1 MLSKRQSQIL
11 KLIIDTYIESAEPVG
26 SKYIADLLGHSVSSA
41 TIRNEMSFLEE
52 YGFLT
57 KAHTSSG
64 RVPID
69 KGYREYVD
77 NLISLEEINR
87 AERRDLTKALQN
99 YVYEN
104 GNFIEAATEILSYT
118 TGMVTISVLSKS
130 NKSYLERLK
139 IIYMEPGR
147 ALVVSIVSSGV
158 AHNRFI
164 RISELFA
171 ADDLEKIEKI
181 LESNLQ
187 GINLNSLSFEDVKLI
202 NLSKNV
208 DAPAV
213 EELLYEIYVSIK
225 QANELDVNVNGLEN
239 LMRLP
244 EFDTSS
250 KIINIYNALD
260 RDGDLI
266 NSLDRLN
273 GNNNEEDFTV
283 LIGDEIEIADL
294 NKCTLISAAYNL
306 GDDLHGQISLIG
318 PKRMNY
324 ELLIPKVGFIREAIK
339 DELLGN
345 EK

>member
-1 MLSKRQSQIL
+1 MLSDRQSTIL

-77 NLISLEEINR
+77 NLINIEKINK
-87 AERRDLTKALQN
+87 AERKDLTNALQN

-104 GNFIEAATEILSYT
+104 GNFIEAATSILSYI
-118 TGMVTISVLSKS
+118 TGMVTISVLPKS
-130 NKSYLERLK
+130 NKTYLEHLK
-139 IIYMEPGR
+139 IIFMEPGR
-147 ALVVSIVSSGV
+147 ALVVTIVSSGV

-164 RISELFA
+164 RIAEFFDAS
-171 ADDLEKIEKI
+171 DLEKIEKS
-181 LESNLQ
+181 LEIGLQ
-187 GINLNSLSFEDVKLI
+187 GVDLNSLTFENMKI
-202 NLSKNV
+202 ITMSNNV
-208 DAPAV
+208 NSQV
-213 EELLYEIYVSIK
+213 FEELLYEIYVSIK
-225 QANELDVNVNGLEN
+225 QTNELEVNVSGMEN

-273 GNNNEEDFTV
+273 DNNEEDFTV

-306 GDDLHGQISLIG
+306 GDDLHGQINLIG

-324 ELLIPKVGFIREAIK
+324 ELVIPKVGFIREAIK

-345 EK
+345 

>member
-187 GINLNSLSFEDVKLI
+187 GINLNSLSFEDMKLI

-273 GNNNEEDFTV
+273 DNNNEEDFTV

>member
-1 MLSKRQSQIL
+1 MLSDRQSTIL
-11 KLIIDTYIESAEPVG
+11 KLVIDTYIESAEPVG

-77 NLISLEEINR
+77 KLINIEKINK
-87 AERRDLTKALQN
+87 AERKDLTNALQN

-104 GNFIEAATEILSYT
+104 GNFIEAATSILSYI
-118 TGMVTISVLSKS
+118 TGMVTISILPKS
-130 NKSYLERLK
+130 NKTYLEHLK
-139 IIYMEPGR
+139 IIFMETGR
-147 ALVVSIVSSGV
+147 ALVVTIVSNGV

-164 RISELFA
+164 RIAEFFDAS
-171 ADDLEKIEKI
+171 DLEKIEKS
-181 LESNLQ
+181 LEISLQ
-187 GINLNSLSFEDVKLI
+187 DVDLNSLTFENMKI
-202 NLSKNV
+202 ITMSKNINSQV
-208 DAPAV
+208 Y

-225 QANELDVNVNGLEN
+225 QANELDVNVSGMEN

-273 GNNNEEDFTV
+273 DNNEEDFTV

-306 GDDLHGQISLIG
+306 DDDLHGQINLIG

-324 ELLIPKVGFIREAIK
+324 ELVIPKVGFIREAIK

-345 EK
+345 

>member
-26 SKYIADLLGHSVSSA
+26 SKYIADLLGHSISSA

-158 AHNRFI
+158 AYNRFI

-187 GINLNSLSFEDVKLI
+187 GINLNSLSFEDMKLI

-273 GNNNEEDFTV
+273 DNNNEEDFTV

>member
-1 MLSKRQSQIL
+1 MLSERQSKIL

-77 NLISLEEINR
+77 NLISIEKINR
-87 AERRDLTKALQN
+87 SERHDLTRALQN

-104 GNFIEAATEILSYT
+104 GNFIEAATSILSYI

-130 NKSYLERLK
+130 NKSYLEHLK
-139 IIYMEPGR
+139 IIYMESGR
-147 ALVVSIVSSGV
+147 ALVVAIVSNGV

-171 ADDLEKIEKI
+171 AEDLERIEKV
-181 LESNLQ
+181 LENNLQ
-187 GINLNSLSFEDVKLI
+187 GVNLNFLSFEDMKII

-208 DAPAV
+208 NAPAI

-225 QANELDVNVNGLEN
+225 QANELDVNVTGLEN

-244 EFDTSS
+244 EFDTSN
-250 KIINIYNALD
+250 KIIDIYNALD

-273 GNNNEEDFTV
+273 DNNNEEDFTV

>member
-1 MLSKRQSQIL
+1 MLSKRQSIIL
-11 KLIIDTYIESAEPVG
+11 KLVIDTYIESAEPVG
-26 SKYIADLLGHSVSSA
+26 SKYIADLLEHSVSSA

-77 NLISLEEINR
+77 NLINIEKINK
-87 AERRDLTKALQN
+87 AERKDLTNALQN

-104 GNFIEAATEILSYT
+104 GNFIEAATSILSYI
-118 TGMVTISVLSKS
+118 TGMVTISVLPKS
-130 NKSYLERLK
+130 NKTYLEHLK
-139 IIYMEPGR
+139 IIFMESGR
-147 ALVVSIVSSGV
+147 ALVVTIVSNGV

-164 RISELFA
+164 RIAEFFDAS
-171 ADDLEKIEKI
+171 DLEKIEKS
-181 LESNLQ
+181 LEISLQ
-187 GINLNSLSFEDVKLI
+187 GVDLNSLTFENMKI
-202 NLSKNV
+202 ITMSKNINSQV
-208 DAPAV
+208 Y

-225 QANELDVNVNGLEN
+225 QANELDVNVSGMEN

-273 GNNNEEDFTV
+273 DNNAEDFTV
-283 LIGDEIEIADL
+283 LIGNEIEIADL

-306 GDDLHGQISLIG
+306 GDDLHGQINLIG

-324 ELLIPKVGFIREAIK
+324 ELVIPKVGFIREAIK

-345 EK
+345 